1 MAYLQQPGKEK
12 LPNANIAALT
22 NGVGEKT
29 PAQRAAAMKAMNE
42 RRQLNKDNVA
52 RTAKREKDAN
62 FAPTDPKSGQSFN
75 QGMQATLRSE
85 MTKNVTKGKDGYY
98 TADIHPEHPRSK
110 GSKGY
115 GDQQAKFKQHDFQA
129 NKKANQYNSMI
140 NKEKES
146 QGIDVAKE
154 AAVTLQR
161 SMKNFRIM

>member
-22 NGVGEKT
+22 DGVGEKT

-75 QGMQATLRSE
+75 QGMQGTLRSE

-115 GDQQAKFKQHDFQA
+115 DDQQAKFKQHNFQA

-161 SMKNFRIM
+161 NMKNFRIM

>member
-29 PAQRAAAMKAMNE
+29 SAQRKKAMTATNE
-42 RRQLNKDNVA
+42 KVQLNKDNVA
-52 RTAKREKDAN
+52 RAAKKEKDAN
-62 FAPTDPKSGQSFN
+62 FSPTDPKSGQSFN
-75 QGMQATLRSE
+75 QGMQGTLRSE

-98 TADIHPEHPRSK
+98 TGDIHPEYPKSK

-115 GDQQAKFKQHDFQA
+115 DNQQAKFKQHDFQA
-129 NKKANQYNSMI
+129 TKKANQYNSMI

-146 QGIDVAKE
+146 QGVDVAKK
-154 AAVTLQR
+154 AAK
-161 SMKNFRIM
+161 SIASKMKNFRIM